1 MAAAT
6 LAAVTTVLL
15 VRHGET
21 DWNRE
26 HRWQGWADVPLN
38 ELGRRQ
44 AAELAGRLRGVR
56 LDAVY
61 SSDLRRAHETAELV
75 AAEHGLP
82 VVADP
87 GLREIDVGSWSGL
100 TRPEIDERFGGEWPA
115 DAETGEEH
123 ATRVRAAA
131 ARILRAHPG
140 GTVLLVTHGGTIRAL
155 VDAFDGPIDN
165 CAVLELRWVD
175 ERLVAA

>member
-1 MAAAT
+1 M
-6 LAAVTTVLL
+6 TTVLL

-38 ELGRRQ
+38 GLGREQ
-44 AAELAGRLRGVR
+44 AAELAARLRGVA

-61 SSDLRRAHETAELV
+61 SSDLRRARETAELV

-82 VVADP
+82 VIPDA

-100 TRPEIDERFGGEWPA
+100 TRPGIEERYGGGWPA
-115 DAETGEEH
+115 DAETSEAH
-123 ATRVRAAA
+123 AARVRAAA
-131 ARILRAHPG
+131 AEILRAHPA

-155 VDAFDGPIDN
+155 LDDPLDRIDN
-165 CAVLELRWVD
+165 CAVLELRWVG

>member
-1 MAAAT
+1 MT
-6 LAAVTTVLL
+6 IVLL

-26 HRWQGWADVPLN
+26 RRWQGWADVPLS
-38 ELGRRQ
+38 ELGRQQ
-44 AAELAGRLRGVR
+44 AAELAARLRTVP

-61 SSDLRRAHETAELV
+61 SSDLSRALETAELV

-82 VVADP
+82 AIADS

-100 TRPEIDERFGGEWPA
+100 TKAEIQERFDGVWPD
-115 DAETGEEH
+115 DAETSEAH
-123 ATRVRAAA
+123 AARVRAAA
-131 ARILRAHPG
+131 SRILHEHAH

-155 VDAFDGPIDN
+155 VDASEGPIDN

>member
-1 MAAAT
+1 M
-6 LAAVTTVLL
+6 TTVLL

-44 AAELAGRLRGVR
+44 AAELAARLREVG

-61 SSDLRRAHETAELV
+61 SSDLRRAFETAELV
-75 AAEHGLP
+75 AAERGLR
-82 VVADP
+82 VIADP

-100 TRPEIDERFGGEWPA
+100 TRAEIDERFGGVWPA
-115 DAETGEEH
+115 DAETDDAH
-123 ATRVRAAA
+123 AARVRGAA
-131 ARILRAHPG
+131 ARILREHPG

-155 VDAFDGPIDN
+155 LDDPLDRIDN
-165 CAVLELRWVD
+165 CQALELRWVD